1 MIEVQSMKL
10 ENAQQIRQ
18 IDRSEF
24 IARYYRCRDGVLEE
38 IAAGHECPNWSDGD
52 YAELIERYEE
62 ELRNGGSAYGAY
74 DGETLVGFGVLAH
87 KFRGADN
94 DQLQLDLMYVSRN
107 YRRQGIGRRIM
118 EALSREAA
126 AKGAKSLYI
135 SATETESA
143 VKFYRSCGSAMSDSV
158 DAELFAKEPLDI
170 HMVKRL

>member
-1 MIEVQSMKL
+1 MITFSSMTIGD
-10 ENAQQIRQ
+10 AQQIRQ

-24 IARYYRCRDGVLEE
+24 IGRYYKCQDGILKE

-52 YAELIERYEE
+52 YAEMIARYED
-62 ELRNGGSAYGAY
+62 ELRNGGAAYGAY

-107 YRRQGIGRRIM
+107 YRRQGIGRRIL
-118 EALSREAA
+118 EALSREAV

-143 VKFYRSCGSAMSDSV
+143 VKFYMSCGSDMTDSV